1 MKLLSGWVAYF
12 TPPATLRLPSGIG
25 TESAPN
31 FMVPPRTTTL
41 AHVVTSRSSIGHV
54 PQPSK
59 VNGSTSAAPEEPSD
73 PLPEDP
79 DDDSSAIATPAPAM
93 TNVATSATVDITRDL
108 LRLFIFEFL

>member
-1 MKLLSGWVAYF
+1 
-12 TPPATLRLPSGIG
+12 
-25 TESAPN
+25 
-31 FMVPPRTTTL
+31 
-41 AHVVTSRSSIGHV
+41 V

-108 LRLFIFEFL
+108 LRLFIFETLHR